1 MQRFNIRLISLSIL
15 FSLITLQSLY
25 AQGVVDALRLSMPGT
40 SSDARAL
47 GMGDSY
53 IGLSD
58 GAGAAEFNPAGWGLL
73 NRMEVSGGIDYQNYN
88 NNTTFLN
95 QLSNYS
101 NSVTRLSNFSL
112 ALPFPTTQGSL
123 VFAVAYHNTQD
134 YTGALKFNGYNGGNT
149 SMIQDLNSNTNIPY
163 DLYLT
168 DTNFNTP
175 INGHLNQSGSILE
188 SGSTNNWTFSGAIEV
203 YKNLFLGL
211 NLNIISG
218 SYENNNS
225 YYEDDFN
232 GYYANVQTDPNTP
245 ATMGFQ
251 TFYLNK
257 LLDWN
262 ISGWD
267 AKFGLLYQLK
277 DMARFGITVQFP
289 KTYTVKENFNVS
301 GYSKFATGQS
311 YNLDPTKYSDQVQ
324 YDIVTPFELGG
335 GAAVNLQSL
344 ILSAQITFVDYTQL
358 QFQNASGLSA
368 DYIASINQNIK
379 DQLRSVVN
387 YNLGAEYTLPGL
399 GIRLRAGYFVQPSAY
414 LNDPSKYDRKYY
426 TFGLGYLADN
436 SVGIDLAFA
445 HGSWSNYG
453 DNYGVDVSRTY
464 QDISTNKFILST
476 TYRF

>member
-387 YNLGAEYTLPGL
+387 YNLGAEYTLPVL
-399 GIRLRAGYFVQPSAY
+399 VIRLRAGYFVQPSAY

>member
-1 MQRFNIRLISLSIL
+1 MQRFYLKLFNLLVILIFLA
-15 FSLITLQSLY
+15 FQSSF
-25 AQGVVDALRLSMPGT
+25 AQGVNDALRLGLPST

-58 GAGAAEFNPAGWGLL
+58 GAGAAEFNPAGFGLL
-73 NRMEVSGGIDYQNYN
+73 NRMEISGGIDYLNYN

-95 QLSNYS
+95 QYTNYS
-101 NSVTRLSNFSL
+101 NSATRLSNFSF

-123 VFAVAYHNTQD
+123 VFAVAYHNTHD

-149 SMIQDLNSNTNIPY
+149 SMIQDLNANTNIPY
-163 DLYLT
+163 DLFLT

-175 INGHLNQSGSILE
+175 INGHLNQSGTILQ

-225 YYEDDFN
+225 YYEDDLN

-245 ATMGFQ
+245 ATKGFK

-277 DMARFGITVQFP
+277 NLARFGITVQFP

-301 GYSKFATGQS
+301 GYSQFATGQS

-335 GAAVNLQSL
+335 GAAVNFQSL
-344 ILSAQITFVDYTQL
+344 ILSAQATFVDYTQL
-358 QFQNASGLSA
+358 KFENPSGLST
-368 DYIASINQNIK
+368 DYVASKNQNIK

-387 YNLGAEYTLPGL
+387 YNIGAEYTFSGL
-399 GIRLRAGYFVQPSAY
+399 GLRLRAGYFVQPSAY
-414 LNDPSKYDRKYY
+414 QGDASKYDKKYY
-426 TFGLGYLADN
+426 TFGIGYLADN

>member
-1 MQRFNIRLISLSIL
+1 
-15 FSLITLQSLY
+15 
-25 AQGVVDALRLSMPGT
+25 
-40 SSDARAL
+40 
-47 GMGDSY
+47 
-53 IGLSD
+53 
-58 GAGAAEFNPAGWGLL
+58 
-73 NRMEVSGGIDYQNYN
+73 
-88 NNTTFLN
+88 
-95 QLSNYS
+95 
-101 NSVTRLSNFSL
+101 
-112 ALPFPTTQGSL
+112 
-123 VFAVAYHNTQD
+123 D
-134 YTGALKFNGYNGGNT
+134 YTGALKFNGYNSGT
-149 SMIQDLNSNTNIPY
+149 SYGTMIQDLNATTNIPY

-175 INGHLNQSGSILE
+175 INGHLNQSGTILE
-188 SGSTNNWTFSGAIEV
+188 TGSTNNWTFSGAIEV

-211 NLNIISG
+211 NLNIIAG

-245 ATMGFQ
+245 ATRGFQ

-277 DMARFGITVQFP
+277 DMARFGLTIQFP
-289 KTYTVKENFNVS
+289 KTNTVKENFNVS
-301 GYSKFATGQS
+301 GYSQFATGQS

-324 YDIVTPFELGG
+324 YDIVTPFELGAG
-335 GAAVNLQSL
+335 GAVNLQSL

-358 QFQNASGLSA
+358 KFQNASGLSA
-368 DYIASINQNIK
+368 DYIATINQNIK
-379 DQLRSVVN
+379 DQLRAVVN
-387 YNLGAEYTLPGL
+387 YNIGAEYTLPGL

-426 TFGLGYLADN
+426 TLGLGYLADN

-453 DNYGVDVSRTY
+453 YNYNDQYYVSPVTT
-464 QDISTNKFILST
+464 QDITTNKFILST